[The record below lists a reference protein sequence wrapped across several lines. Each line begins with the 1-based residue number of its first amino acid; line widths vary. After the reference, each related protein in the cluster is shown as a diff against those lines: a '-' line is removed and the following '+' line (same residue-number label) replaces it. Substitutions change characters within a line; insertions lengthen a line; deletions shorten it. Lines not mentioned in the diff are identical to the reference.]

1 MRPPAP
7 ALAFCVAWAHN
18 FHAVSCAER
27 EAVGG
32 DGNVFV
38 VSMEGCMILRAW
50 WAGGSIGR
58 RRHVVGG
65 VVIVDAE
72 GGRGVGNC
80 DCGVGVDLKS
90 FGAESGG

>member
-1 MRPPAP
+1 
-7 ALAFCVAWAHN
+7 
-18 FHAVSCAER
+18 
-27 EAVGG
+27 
-32 DGNVFV
+32 
-38 VSMEGCMILRAW
+38 MILRAW